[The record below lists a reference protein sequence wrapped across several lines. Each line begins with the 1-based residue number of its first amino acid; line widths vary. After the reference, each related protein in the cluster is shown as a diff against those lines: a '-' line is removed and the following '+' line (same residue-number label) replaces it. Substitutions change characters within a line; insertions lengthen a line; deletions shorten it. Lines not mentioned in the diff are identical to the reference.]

1 MTLLYPNRTIATWLR
16 SGFPFLGPNLNRPDV
31 KHDTLTEGTLKV
43 PMMCHL
49 GTKEGVTKT
58 DDRFSQVWS
67 ANKTFFDSVRTQ
79 GGLIGIAVDP

>member
-1 MTLLYPNRTIATWLR
+1 
-16 SGFPFLGPNLNRPDV
+16 
-31 KHDTLTEGTLKV
+31 
-43 PMMCHL
+43 MMCHL